1 MTQEVQQYQ
10 PKRRTSLVATTA
22 ERFGVEPDKLLSTL
36 KATAFRAPRNS
47 PEVTNE
53 QMMALLIVSNEYG
66 LNPFLKEIY
75 AFPDKQNGIVPV
87 IGVDGWNRLANEHPA
102 FDGIEVRQ
110 SENWITPEYGKRCPE
125 WIEVTVH
132 RNDRKHPMVAREYLE
147 EVYRAP
153 FMRDGKPSLGPW
165 QQYTKRMLGHR
176 ARIQGYRTAF
186 GFAGLRTEQE
196 AQEIIESTAVEVQQ
210 QDPGA
215 ALASSL
221 RPALEQQ
228 PDPLLRNVV
237 EQPVATMNRETET
250 ETVDTE
256 TGEILDRADTAPAA
270 PAQENPSEK
279 KPADLLGDEPAL
291 SINEVMDA
299 LADAQDRDS
308 LDAALDLGNG
318 AQFTAAMKKRIRAA
332 YDKRAEQIG
341 L

>member
-10 PKRRTSLVATTA
+10 PQRRTSLVATTA

-228 PDPLLRNVV
+228 ASTAIDEV
-237 EQPVATMNRETET
+237 
-250 ETVDTE
+250 VDTE
-256 TGEILDRADTAPAA
+256 TGEVLERTEAAPAA
-270 PAQENPSEK
+270 PAKDEAAHVVKENQREDP
-279 KPADLLGDEPAL
+279 PADLLGDEPAL

-299 LADAQDRDS
+299 LADAQDRDA

-332 YDKRAEQIG
+332 YDKRAEQLG